1 MKQRRN
7 GRKREKEK
15 NETMIG
21 SMHKKE
27 KVKIVRMKRGLKER
41 KFKSPPSG
49 IFFEK
54 QAANL
59 ETRN

>member
-1 MKQRRN
+1 
-7 GRKREKEK
+7 
-15 NETMIG
+15 MIG